1 MIAPLHGETATNVG
15 VSSDLQSA
23 SFSGQCQISL

>member
-1 MIAPLHGETATNVG
+1 MIAPLHRETATNVG

-23 SFSGQCQISL
+23 SFVGKCQISV